1 MNQQLK
7 SDCQLYV
14 FICVFK
20 QEIYDSAV
28 IILASF
34 LSLLLLQIYPLC
46 TQATRQI
53 FGITVAANNA

>member
-14 FICVFK
+14 FISVFK

-34 LSLLLLQIYPLC
+34 LSFLLLQIYPLC
-46 TQATRQI
+46 TQRTRQI
-53 FGITVAANNA
+53 FGITVVANNA